1 MSILSY
7 ISQRMYRTR
16 RTFILFHFI
25 LSWTALFLFLP
36 LYHFYS
42 LAIVHI
48 IVYCHHH
55 ICTHCPYYIL
65 SFASPTPLLYH
76 TTEYFLSFPDAAVER
91 QKLEIKIQYSSPRP
105 QLNQEIYPF
114 PNATEGQLQTFI
126 IQMIVIKK
134 KELLFGIPR
143 MYPQIVCILPGI
155 GRLGTKWMMQ

>member
-1 MSILSY
+1 LYNAIT
-7 ISQRMYRTR
+7 I
-16 RTFILFHFI
+16 F
-25 LSWTALFLFLP
+25 ALIVLNIFYHLHHLH
-36 LYHFYS
+36 HFYITLRNIFFHS
-42 LAIVHI
+42 
-48 IVYCHHH
+48 
-55 ICTHCPYYIL
+55 
-65 SFASPTPLLYH
+65 
-76 TTEYFLSFPDAAVER
+76 DAAVER

-105 QLNQEIYPF
+105 QLNQGIYPF